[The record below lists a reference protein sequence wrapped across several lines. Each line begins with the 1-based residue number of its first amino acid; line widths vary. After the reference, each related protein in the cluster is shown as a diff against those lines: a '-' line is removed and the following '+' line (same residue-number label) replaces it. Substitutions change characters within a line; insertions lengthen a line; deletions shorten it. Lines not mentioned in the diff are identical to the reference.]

1 MDIDMTILR
10 YGLLY
15 LISEQIDRIK
25 AYSFMELNE
34 IENPYSLSGKK
45 KFIHSGHIISLYQYF
60 G

>member
-1 MDIDMTILR
+1 MTILR